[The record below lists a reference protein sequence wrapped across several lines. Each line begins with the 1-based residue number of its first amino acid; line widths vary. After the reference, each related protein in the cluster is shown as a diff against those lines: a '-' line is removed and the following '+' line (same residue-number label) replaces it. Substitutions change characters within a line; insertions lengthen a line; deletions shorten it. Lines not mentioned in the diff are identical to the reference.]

1 MSDVTSQKWL
11 YSPNLD
17 PPVYIGVGMGQF
29 YSLRALQLIYSL
41 AFILL
46 LLASAV
52 GGRLAFEA
60 SESSALESQRVA
72 RLLQTVELIRGD
84 LYRQLKE
91 VFDYHFLD
99 DKDADREYRDLGH
112 RLEDNFQVLRNLA
125 LTHEESHSIEE
136 LINAYEIVDLR
147 VKKIMSLSP
156 GTIAHDEKLEI
167 LDTELEGEGLNTLEA
182 TFTATENLFL
192 VAQTESQLKIKRLI
206 QTALILVILPIVV
219 AAGLLWLARSFL
231 QKAFVQ
237 PLAELL
243 NSMSIFGRGHLDHR
257 AKELGAREM
266 LVLQKAI
273 NNMADDLNQSRE
285 ALVRTEKQ
293 AALGALVPVMAHNI
307 RNPLAGI
314 RATAQVSNVSE
325 LSDETRQSLSD
336 IVDAV
341 DRLETWL
348 HSLLNFLNPLKPV
361 FMDCFL
367 SDCIDNALSLLQL
380 KITEKNIFIER
391 NGWERAVKTKI
402 DAHLMEQ
409 AVYGLISNALD
420 ASPENAKIIIWMETQ
435 AEGVTLSIEDQ
446 GDGIPME
453 ATRKGLF
460 PGPTT
465 KSAGSG
471 LGIPFA
477 YKVCDL
483 HEGTLQ
489 FAKSKLDGTQVSIWI
504 PFK

>member
-1 MSDVTSQKWL
+1 
-11 YSPNLD
+11 
-17 PPVYIGVGMGQF
+17 MGQF
-29 YSLRALQLIYSL
+29 YSLRTLQLIYSL

-46 LLASAV
+46 LLVSAV

-60 SESSALESQRVA
+60 SERSSVESQRVG

-91 VFDYHFLD
+91 VFDYHFLGD
-99 DKDADREYRDLGH
+99 RDADKEYQDLGH
-112 RLEDNFQVLRNLA
+112 RLEDNFQVLRDIA
-125 LTHEESHSIEE
+125 ITDEEKHSIEQ
-136 LINAYEIVDLR
+136 LINAYQIVDLR
-147 VKKIMSLSP
+147 VNKIMSLSP
-156 GTIAHDEKLEI
+156 GTIAQSDKLEI
-167 LDTELEGEGLNTLEA
+167 LDTELEGEDLNALEV
-182 TFTATENLFL
+182 TFAATENLFL

-231 QKAFVQ
+231 QNAFVR
-237 PLAELL
+237 PLADLL
-243 NSMSIFGRGHLDHR
+243 NSMSIFGRGDLNHR
-257 AKELGAREM
+257 AKEQGAKEM
-266 LVLQKAI
+266 LVLQKAV
-273 NNMADDLNQSRE
+273 NDMADDLNQSHE

-307 RNPLAGI
+307 RNPLASI

-325 LSDETRQSLSD
+325 LSDETRQSLTD
-336 IVDAV
+336 IVGVV

-361 FMDCFL
+361 FTEGFL
-367 SDCIDNALSLLQL
+367 SACADNAMSLLEPKL
-380 KITEKNIFIER
+380 VEKNILIER
-391 NGWERAVKTKI
+391 KHWDRRVETKI

-409 AVYGLISNALD
+409 AVYGLMSNALD
-420 ASPENAKIIIWMETQ
+420 ASPNNAKIILSMEKEG
-435 AEGVTLSIEDQ
+435 EGVSLSIEDQ
-446 GDGIPME
+446 GKGIPIG
-453 ATRKGLF
+453 ATKKGLF

-465 KSAGSG
+465 KSRGSG

-483 HEGTLQ
+483 HEGTLR
-489 FAKSKLDGTQVSIWI
+489 FRKSKLGGTQVSIWV
-504 PFK
+504 PLKGLNRDTHD